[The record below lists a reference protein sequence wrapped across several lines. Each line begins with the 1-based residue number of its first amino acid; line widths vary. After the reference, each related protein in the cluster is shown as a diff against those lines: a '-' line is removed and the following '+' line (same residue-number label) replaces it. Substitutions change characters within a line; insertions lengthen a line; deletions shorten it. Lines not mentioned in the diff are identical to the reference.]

1 MGLFG
6 AGSPPCPEGSSAC
19 SGQSMTKVGRTYR
32 QVRKNLRGGRS
43 EVVTQAVN
51 TGTDIYHSSASKIN
65 PDGSVTTDVY
75 IIKDGKWQKAAT
87 TNDGGKNYTYDDN
100 VAGAGLKKEL
110 SDPQGAIH
118 KNVDA
123 NINKAAEKAGLSQTD
138 KDKLL
143 DTNPNKANAT
153 EDGSA
158 DTQQSPAPSS
168 EFSDKGYEA
177 DARTNYQ
184 DGNGGK
190 ALRYPLTLGETEQDQ
205 DYLKIQMVKYEP
217 RGVNFQQSGG
227 IPSRPGLSATGESPR
242 DILSS
247 IFLPI
252 PSGIQDDNRVGWN
265 KDEADPVKLAM
276 ADFAKQAITKGA
288 EGAKDSARNLKE
300 TLKGPGISKALES
313 AVVKNL
319 TGINVLGRTQGAV
332 INSNIELLFSGPE
345 LRTFTFNFKLSPRD
359 KDEAKEI
366 QKIIR
371 TLKQGM
377 SAKKAADFLF
387 IKSPHTFFLGYY
399 KGAELQPFMN
409 KFKECAL
416 TSMSVQYAP
425 DGPFATFT
433 DGSMTS
439 YGMTLTFQELEPVFD
454 NDYGEDYDNIGF

>member
-6 AGSPPCPEGSSAC
+6 AGSPPCPAGSIC
-19 SGQSMTKVGRTYR
+19 SGQSKTNVGRTYR
-32 QVRKNLRGGRS
+32 TVKKPKRGGGT
-43 EVVTQAVN
+43 ETVTQAVN
-51 TGTDIYHSSASKIN
+51 TGTGIYHSSATKLNS
-65 PDGSVTTDVY
+65 DGTSTTDVY

-87 TNDGGKNYTYDDN
+87 TNDGGKTYTYDDN

-123 NINKAAEKAGLSQTD
+123 NINKAAEKAGLPQTE

-143 DTNPNKANAT
+143 DTNPNKADET
-153 EDGSA
+153 QA
-158 DTQQSPAPSS
+158 DADEQQSPAASS
-168 EFSDKGYEA
+168 EFSDKGFES
-177 DARTNYQ
+177 DARTDYE
-184 DGNGGK
+184 K

-205 DYLKIQMVKYEP
+205 DYLKIQMVEYEP
-217 RGVNFQQSGG
+217 RGLNFQQSGG

-242 DILSS
+242 SILSA

-276 ADFAKQAITKGA
+276 ADFAKQTMTGGV
-288 EGAKDSARNLKE
+288 EGAKASLSNISA
-300 TLKGPGISKALES
+300 TLKNNPGIKEAVS
-313 AVVKNL
+313 AQLTKNL
-319 TGINVLGRTQGAV
+319 TGVNVLGREKGAV

-345 LRTFTFNFKLSPRD
+345 LRTFTFTFKLSPRD
-359 KDEAKEI
+359 KTEAQNI
-366 QKIIR
+366 LKIIR

-387 IKSPHTFFLGYY
+387 VKSPHTFFLGYY
-399 KGAELQPFMN
+399 KGAELQPYMN

-425 DGPFATFT
+425 DGPFATYT

-439 YGMTLTFQELEPVFD
+439 YGMSLTFQELEPVFD
-454 NDYGEDYDNIGF
+454 NDYGEDYKNIGF

>member
-87 TNDGGKNYTYDDN
+87 TNDGGKTYTYDDN
-100 VAGAGLKKEL
+100 VAGAGLQKEL

-158 DTQQSPAPSS
+158 DTQQSPAASP
-168 EFSDKGYEA
+168 EFSDKGFES
-177 DARTNYQ
+177 DARTDYE
-184 DGNGGK
+184 K

-205 DYLKIQMVKYEP
+205 DYLKIQMVEYEP

-242 DILSS
+242 TILSA

-276 ADFAKQAITKGA
+276 ADFAKQTMTGGV
-288 EGAKDSARNLKE
+288 EGAKASLGNISA
-300 TLKGPGISKALES
+300 TLKNNPGIKEAVS
-313 AVVKNL
+313 AQLTKNL
-319 TGINVLGRTQGAV
+319 TGVNVLGREKGAV

-345 LRTFTFNFKLSPRD
+345 LRTFTFTFKLSPRD
-359 KDEAKEI
+359 QPEAQNI
-366 QKIIR
+366 LKIIR

-387 IKSPHTFFLGYY
+387 VKSPHTFFLGYY
-399 KGAELQPFMN
+399 KGAELQPYMN

-439 YGMTLTFQELEPVFD
+439 YGMSLTFQELEPVFD
-454 NDYGEDYDNIGF
+454 NDYGEDYKNIGF

>member
-6 AGSPPCPEGSSAC
+6 AGDPPCPAGSIC
-19 SGQSMTKVGRTYR
+19 SGQSKTPVGRTYR
-32 QVRKNLRGGRS
+32 QVRKNKRGGGS

-51 TGTDIYHSSASKIN
+51 TGTGIYHSSATKLNS
-65 PDGSVTTDVY
+65 DGTSTTDVY

-87 TNDGGKNYTYDDN
+87 TNDGGKTYTYDDN
-100 VAGAGLKKEL
+100 VAGAGLQKEL

-123 NINKAAEKAGLSQTD
+123 NINKAAEKAGLPQTE

-143 DTNPNKANAT
+143 DTNPNKADQAP
-153 EDGSA
+153 A
-158 DTQQSPAPSS
+158 DAQQSPAPSS
-168 EFSDKGYEA
+168 EFSDKGYES
-177 DARTNYQ
+177 DARTDYE
-184 DGNGGK
+184 K

-205 DYLKIQMVKYEP
+205 DYLKIQMVEYEP
-217 RGVNFQQSGG
+217 RGLNFQQSGG

-242 DILSS
+242 TILSA

-276 ADFAKQAITKGA
+276 ADFAKQTMTGGV
-288 EGAKDSARNLKE
+288 EGAKASLGNISA
-300 TLKGPGISKALES
+300 TLKNNPGIKEAVS
-313 AVVKNL
+313 AQLTKNL
-319 TGINVLGRTQGAV
+319 TGVNVLGREKGAV

-345 LRTFTFNFKLSPRD
+345 LRTFTFTFKLSPRD
-359 KDEAKEI
+359 KTEAQNI
-366 QKIIR
+366 LKIIR

-387 IKSPHTFFLGYY
+387 VKSPHTFFLGYY

-439 YGMTLTFQELEPVFD
+439 YGMSLTFQELEPVFD
-454 NDYGEDYDNIGF
+454 NDYGEDYKNIGF

>member
-19 SGQSMTKVGRTYR
+19 SGQSKTSVGRTYR
-32 QVRKNLRGGRS
+32 QVRQNLRGGRS
-43 EVVTQAVN
+43 RMVTQAVN

-75 IIKDGKWQKAAT
+75 IIKDGSWQKAAT
-87 TNDGGKNYTYDDN
+87 TNDGGKTYTYDDN

-143 DTNPNKANAT
+143 DTNPNKADAT
-153 EDGSA
+153 ENGSA
-158 DTQQSPAPSS
+158 DTQQSPVPST
-168 EFSDKGYEA
+168 SDKGYKS
-177 DARTNYQ
+177 DARTDYQ
-184 DGNGGK
+184 K
-190 ALRYPLTLGETEQDQ
+190 ELKYPSTLGDPKQQDQ
-205 DYLKIQMVKYEP
+205 DFLKIQMVKYEP
-217 RGVNFQQSGG
+217 RGLNFQQSGG

-242 DILSS
+242 DILSA

-276 ADFAKQAITKGA
+276 ADFANQTITGGV
-288 EGAKDSARNLKE
+288 EGAKASLGNISA
-300 TLKGPGISKALES
+300 TLKNNKGIKDAVS
-313 AVVKNL
+313 AQLTKNL
-319 TGINVLGRTQGAV
+319 TGVNVLGRKEGAV

-359 KDEAKEI
+359 DSEAKEI

-387 IKSPHTFFLGYY
+387 VKSPHTFFLGYY

-439 YGMTLTFQELEPVFD
+439 YGMSLTFQELEPVFD

>member
-6 AGSPPCPEGSSAC
+6 AGSPPCPAGSIC
-19 SGQSMTKVGRTYR
+19 SGQSKTPVGRTYR
-32 QVRKNLRGGRS
+32 QVRQNLRGGRS
-43 EVVTQAVN
+43 RVVTQAVN
-51 TGTDIYHSSASKIN
+51 TGTDIYHASATKLN
-65 PDGSVTTDVY
+65 PDGSATTDVY
-75 IIKDGKWQKAAT
+75 IIKDGSWQKAAT
-87 TNDGGKNYTYDDN
+87 TNDGGQTYTYDDD
-100 VAGAGLKKEL
+100 VAGVGLKNEL
-110 SDPQGAIH
+110 NDPQGAIH

-123 NINKAAEKAGLSQTD
+123 NINKAAEKAGLPQTE

-143 DTNPNKANAT
+143 DTNPNQANAS
-153 EDGSA
+153 EAGSA
-158 DTQQSPAPSS
+158 DTQQSPAASPPA
-168 EFSDKGYEA
+168 SDKGYES
-177 DARTNYQ
+177 DARTTY
-184 DGNGGK
+184 DK
-190 ALRYPLTLGETEQDQ
+190 TLRYPLTLGETEQDQ
-205 DYLKIQMVKYEP
+205 DYLKIQMVEYEP

-227 IPSRPGLSATGESPR
+227 IPSRPGLTDGKSPR
-242 DILSS
+242 TVLSA

-276 ADFAKQAITKGA
+276 ADFAKQSITQGVS
-288 EGAKDSARNLKE
+288 GAKKSIGNLQE
-300 TLKGPGISKALES
+300 SLKGPGVQS
-313 AVVKNL
+313 AIADTVVKNL

-345 LRTFTFNFKLSPRD
+345 LRTFTFTFKLSPRD
-359 KDEAKEI
+359 EPEAKEI

-387 IKSPHTFFLGYY
+387 VKSPHTFFLGYY

-425 DGPFATFT
+425 DGPFATYT

-439 YGMTLTFQELEPVFD
+439 YGMSLTFQELEPVFD
-454 NDYGEDYDNIGF
+454 NDYGEDYKNIGF

>member
-1 MGLFG
+1 M
-6 AGSPPCPEGSSAC
+6 ASAT
-19 SGQSMTKVGRTYR
+19 SKVSVVTTGVGRSKRKKYYVTDVTTLADGSIQRQTYR
-32 QVRKNLRGGRS
+32 SDAKGNDKQLVQTVKTDSSGKIVSDVVSSGATAQEKKSLANPDSTLRKSIRDQTKNAGEAALANEEQAAAGGLTAVGKKNLDVIAGGS
-43 EVVTQAVN
+43 
-51 TGTDIYHSSASKIN
+51 G
-65 PDGSVTTDVY
+65 
-75 IIKDGKWQKAAT
+75 
-87 TNDGGKNYTYDDN
+87 
-100 VAGAGLKKEL
+100 
-110 SDPQGAIH
+110 
-118 KNVDA
+118 
-123 NINKAAEKAGLSQTD
+123 
-138 KDKLL
+138 
-143 DTNPNKANAT
+143 NKANNP
-153 EDGSA
+153 ENDG
-158 DTQQSPAPSS
+158 TQQSPAPSS
-168 EFSDKGYEA
+168 PTSDKGYES
-177 DARTNYQ
+177 DARTTY
-184 DGNGGK
+184 DK
-190 ALRYPLTLGETEQDQ
+190 KLRYPLSLGETEQDQ
-205 DYLKIQMVKYEP
+205 DYLKIQMVEYEP

-227 IPSRPGLSATGESPR
+227 IPSRPGLTDGKSPR
-242 DILSS
+242 TVLSA

-276 ADFAKQAITKGA
+276 ADFAKQTITKGA
-288 EGAKDSARNLKE
+288 EGAKDSAKNLKE
-300 TLKGPGISKALES
+300 TLKGPGISKAVES

-319 TGINVLGRTQGAV
+319 TGINVLGRTEGAV

-359 KDEAKEI
+359 KNEAKEI

-439 YGMTLTFQELEPVFD
+439 YGMSLTFQELEPVFD
-454 NDYGEDYDNIGF
+454 NDYGEDYKNIGF

>member
-1 MGLFG
+1 M
-6 AGSPPCPEGSSAC
+6 ASAT
-19 SGQSMTKVGRTYR
+19 SKVSVVTTGVGRSKRKKYYVTDVTTLADGSIQRQTYR
-32 QVRKNLRGGRS
+32 SDAKGNDKQLVQTVKTDSSGKIVSDVVSSGATAQEKKSLANPDSTLRKSIRDQTKNAGEAALANEEQAAAGGLTAVGKKNLDVIAGGS
-43 EVVTQAVN
+43 
-51 TGTDIYHSSASKIN
+51 G
-65 PDGSVTTDVY
+65 
-75 IIKDGKWQKAAT
+75 
-87 TNDGGKNYTYDDN
+87 
-100 VAGAGLKKEL
+100 
-110 SDPQGAIH
+110 
-118 KNVDA
+118 
-123 NINKAAEKAGLSQTD
+123 
-138 KDKLL
+138 
-143 DTNPNKANAT
+143 NKANNP
-153 EDGSA
+153 ENDG
-158 DTQQSPAPSS
+158 TQQSPAPSS
-168 EFSDKGYEA
+168 PTSDKGYES
-177 DARTNYQ
+177 DARTTY
-184 DGNGGK
+184 DK
-190 ALRYPLTLGETEQDQ
+190 KLRYPLSLGETEQDQ

-227 IPSRPGLSATGESPR
+227 IPSRPGLTDGKSPR
-242 DILSS
+242 TVLSA

-276 ADFAKQAITKGA
+276 ADFAKQTITKGA
-288 EGAKDSARNLKE
+288 EGAKDSAKNLKE
-300 TLKGPGISKALES
+300 TLKGPGISKAVES

-319 TGINVLGRTQGAV
+319 TGINVLGRNEGAV

-359 KDEAKEI
+359 KNEAKEI

-454 NDYGEDYDNIGF
+454 NDYGEDYKNIGF